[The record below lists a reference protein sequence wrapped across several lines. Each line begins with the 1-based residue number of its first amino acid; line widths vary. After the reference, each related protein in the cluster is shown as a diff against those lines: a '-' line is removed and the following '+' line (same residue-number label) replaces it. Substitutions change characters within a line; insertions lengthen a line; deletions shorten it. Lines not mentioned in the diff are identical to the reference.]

1 MEQEDQNLSKRERQ
15 ELKHEEKL
23 SRQEQEKNKKRMTSI
38 ILWSFITLF
47 VGGTIAAMIF
57 LASRD
62 KGQAPEFVGG
72 SVKAADE
79 TDWVRGAPLKE
90 AKITIIEY
98 ADFECPACGAY
109 YPTMKKLEEDFKN
122 VSFVYRHF
130 PLPQHKNARPA
141 AQAAQAAGEQGKF
154 WEMHDLIFENQSIW
168 SRSTS
173 AEEIFTT
180 YAERLGLDMVKYKTD
195 LTSAKAKT
203 KISADYQSGSNEVD
217 GTPSFF
223 LNNKKIQNP
232 RNYEEFR
239 SIIQQAGG
247 TI

>member
-1 MEQEDQNLSKRERQ
+1 
-15 ELKHEEKL
+15 
-23 SRQEQEKNKKRMTSI
+23 MTSI

-57 LASRD
+57 LASRE
-62 KGQAPEFVGG
+62 KGPEFVGG
-72 SVKAADE
+72 SVKAANE
-79 TDWVRGAPLKE
+79 TDWVKGAPLKD
-90 AKITIIEY
+90 AKITVIEY

-109 YPTMKKLEEDFKN
+109 YPTIKKLAADFKN

-130 PLPQHKNARPA
+130 PLPQHKGARPA
-141 AQAAQAAGEQGKF
+141 AQAAEAAGEQGKF

-173 AEEIFTT
+173 AEEAFAA
-180 YAERLGLDMVKYKTD
+180 YAERLGLDMAKYKTD

-203 KISADYQSGSNEVD
+203 KINTDYQSGSSEVD

-239 SIIQQAGG
+239 SILQAAGG
-247 TI
+247 TL